1 MKFNITIETGPTPE
15 YDTMN
20 EPTAVRLIRQAHA
33 QGFTIHADARNYTI
47 TLANGQRTVR
57 IIPARR
63 PPLPTDR
70 QRDEMHRMIVLGREL
85 TWSRSS
91 RNVGILTDGQ
101 LKMSH
106 QLSDGL
112 LERGYVT
119 GTGHAGSEG
128 RRTLVACLAFARTAK
143 HESWEARDEILRRA
157 VLDVAQTSTVAWRET
172 LDPTDGEPE
181 QQDPESADEPTEEV
195 APPAAEAAEVQEPAP
210 ATYTRRSPHLG
221 DPTTPL
227 GQQAATEGALAAAG
241 LLPTENPAVADHNRR
256 RADLA
261 TEQESAR
268 ASTAQRIA
276 DELNRRNEP
285 VVGLPSRR
293 LMADMIELFGRY
305 EREAAAERA
314 RQGDTNPYDLDEWEP
329 FEDIADQW
337 TNTEGDEEA
346 REAFLD
352 RLADLLTLDNLRVL
366 RVAAEAAAAVTPR
379 VVRAERARYKVPEIA
394 ARSGLTEGRIY
405 QILRDN

>member
-20 EPTAVRLIRQAHA
+20 ERTVVRLIRQAHV

-47 TLANGQRTVR
+47 TLVNGQRTVR
-57 IIPARR
+57 VIPARR

-70 QRDEMHRMIVLGREL
+70 QRNEMHRMIVLGREL
-85 TWSRSS
+85 TWARSS

-157 VLDVAQTSTVAWRET
+157 VLDIAETSTVAWRET
-172 LDPTDGEPE
+172 LDPTDTEPATE
-181 QQDPESADEPTEEV
+181 QPATEQ
-195 APPAAEAAEVQEPAP
+195 PAAVEPAKNDDPLDIASGHDPLGVANLLDKAADALADRSRQQRTRRRVAQPDADKPKTAP
-210 ATYTRRSPHLG
+210 ATP
-221 DPTTPL
+221 
-227 GQQAATEGALAAAG
+227 
-241 LLPTENPAVADHNRR
+241 V
-256 RADLA
+256 
-261 TEQESAR
+261 ESA
-268 ASTAQRIA
+268 A
-276 DELNRRNEP
+276 DDLNHQHAPRFT
-285 VVGLPSRR
+285 GQPSKR
-293 LMADMIELFGRY
+293 LMAQMIDLFGQW

-314 RQGDTNPYDLDEWEP
+314 RQGDTNPYDLDEWEQ

-337 TNTEGDEEA
+337 TNTEGDEQA

-366 RVAAEAAAAVTPR
+366 RMAAEAAAAVTPR
-379 VVRAERARYKVPEIA
+379 VVRAERARYKVLEIA